1 MKVLKTLLHLILRL
15 MINLSKRRIIKNSK
29 ATGTG
34 RENVKRKEREKGNE
48 SGKGR
53 GNVNAREIE
62 SAVIREVEVGAMTGK
77 EAVVE
82 IMAAVRVIEGLQ
94 LRPLRKREEMGTTTE
109 INIRGKMIT
118 PNSNYKKRLQT

>member
-1 MKVLKTLLHLILRL
+1 

-53 GNVNAREIE
+53 GNVNAKEIE
-62 SAVIREVEVGAMTGK
+62 SAVIREVEVGAMTEK

-82 IMAAVRVIEGLQ
+82 IMAAERVIEDLQ
-94 LRPLRKREEMGTTTE
+94 HRLPRKREEMGTTTE